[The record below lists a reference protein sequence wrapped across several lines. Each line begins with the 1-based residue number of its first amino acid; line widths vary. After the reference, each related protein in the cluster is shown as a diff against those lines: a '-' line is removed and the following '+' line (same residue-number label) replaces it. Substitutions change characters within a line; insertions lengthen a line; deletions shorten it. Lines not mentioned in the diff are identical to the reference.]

1 MLNNKYRTHMCGT
14 IGEKEV
20 GESVK
25 IAGWVENIRDHG
37 GVIFVDIRDMTGVIQ
52 TVSNDDSIFDG
63 ITRESSITLSGTI
76 RKREEDDY
84 NEEKNLFLDNEDE
97 EDDLFVNI
105 QKTKRKKTDD
115 IEDFESLMNFNK
127 MKLMSSRENLKDY
140 KNIVKQ
146 IREKL
151 KECAE

>member
-63 ITRESSITLSGTI
+63 ITRES
-76 RKREEDDY
+76 KWY
-84 NEEKNLFLDNEDE
+84 H
-97 EDDLFVNI
+97 
-105 QKTKRKKTDD
+105 
-115 IEDFESLMNFNK
+115 
-127 MKLMSSRENLKDY
+127 
-140 KNIVKQ
+140 
-146 IREKL
+146 
-151 KECAE
+151 